1 MSSETYWTQAN
12 LDAELVDLSG
22 QAFLWLGQGRSVAM
36 QVTVLQHSHY
46 PSVILR
52 CVDPHERP
60 LREWRRR
67 IAFRGQTLGDA
78 NPDDAPPCAVLR
90 MPPWELEGKYLTD
103 AQVRRWSLLPM
114 AAIIVLATVLAQ
126 PFVLLALLLIPL
138 LAWIGRTLNRAG
150 GLTVRSIE
158 GMPLNEHN
166 LVEYAL
172 ARQGGENPRGLRG
185 IPRIEEARER
195 VEKVRADYAE
205 RKLDIVYRIEQPA
218 LFDSSA
224 PTTEAF
230 LVALWEFDQV
240 PDDAPPREAE
250 EAAARVEVAYGLAR
264 RHAETVGIRHVAPG
278 KADDVRRA
286 AKVARLTVAGSSEG
300 ERSAARAQLR
310 ALLASLSLHFLPDAA
325 ELRALEGPRTEPGER
340 DPIDSDR

>member
-12 LDAELVDLSG
+12 LDAELIDLAG
-22 QAFLWLGQGRSVAM
+22 QTFLWLGRRPSIAM
-36 QVTVLQHSHY
+36 RVDVIQHSH
-46 PSVILR
+46 SSTIMLR
-52 CVDPHERP
+52 FVDLEARP
-60 LREWRRR
+60 LRTWTERF
-67 IAFRGQTLGDA
+67 AFHGHKLGYA
-78 NPDDAPPCAVLR
+78 NPDGDPSRQVLR
-90 MPPWELEGKYLTD
+90 MPPWELEGKYLTV
-103 AQVRRWSLLPM
+103 AQVRRWSLLPI

-126 PFVLLALLLIPL
+126 PFVLLALFLVPL
-138 LAWIGRTLNRAG
+138 LMWARRALNPAG
-150 GLTVRSIE
+150 GLTVRSLE

-172 ARQGGENPRGLRG
+172 ARQRGENPRGLRG

-195 VEKVRADYAE
+195 VEKVRSDYGG

-218 LFDSSA
+218 LFDASA

-230 LVALWEFDQV
+230 LVALWEFDQI

-250 EAAARVEVAYGLAR
+250 EAAARVEVTYGLAR
-264 RHAETVGIRHVAPG
+264 RHAETVGIRHVAPE

-286 AKVARLTVAGSSEG
+286 AKVARLAVAGASEG
-300 ERSAARAQLR
+300 ERSAARAQLN

-325 ELRALEGPRTEPGER
+325 ELRALEGPGTEPGGS
-340 DPIDSDR
+340 DPIDTDR

>member
-1 MSSETYWTQAN
+1 MSSATYWTPADI
-12 LDAELVDLSG
+12 DAELIGLSG
-22 QAFLWLGQGRSVAM
+22 QAFLWIGRRRAVAM
-36 QVTVLQHSHY
+36 QV
-46 PSVILR
+46 SVVQGRYGDTTILR
-52 CVDPHERP
+52 CVDPHVRP

-67 IAFRGQTLGDA
+67 ITFRGQTLGDA
-78 NPDDAPPCAVLR
+78 NPDDAPPRAVLR
-90 MPPWELEGKYLTD
+90 MPPWELDGNNLTG

-126 PFVLLALLLIPL
+126 PFVLLALFLIPL
-138 LAWIGRTLNRAG
+138 LAWVRRALNPG
-150 GLTVRSIE
+150 DGLTVRSLE

-172 ARQGGENPRGLRG
+172 ARQRGENPRGLRG
-185 IPRIEEARER
+185 IPRIEEARGR
-195 VEKVRADYAE
+195 VEKVRADYGG

-224 PTTEAF
+224 PTTDAF
-230 LVALWEFDQV
+230 LVALWEFDQI

-286 AKVARLTVAGSSEG
+286 AKVARLAVDGGSEG
-300 ERSAARAQLR
+300 ERTAARAQLT

-325 ELRALEGPRTEPGER
+325 ELRALEGPRAEPGER
-340 DPIDSDR
+340 DPIDTDR

>member
-1 MSSETYWTQAN
+1 MISETYWTPADM
-12 LDAELVDLSG
+12 DAELIGLSG
-22 QAFLWLGQGRSVAM
+22 QAFLWLGQQHAFAM
-36 QVTVLQHSHY
+36 QVTVMQGRY
-46 PSVILR
+46 GDTIMLR
-52 CVDPHERP
+52 FVDPEARP
-60 LREWRRR
+60 LHEWRKRFV
-67 IAFRGQTLGDA
+67 FRGQTLGDA
-78 NPDDAPPCAVLR
+78 NPDGDPSRQVLR
-90 MPPWELEGKYLTD
+90 MPPWELEGKNLTG

-126 PFVLLALLLIPL
+126 PFVLLTLFLIPL

-150 GLTVRSIE
+150 GLTVRSLE

-172 ARQGGENPRGLRG
+172 TRQRGENPRGIRG

-195 VEKVRADYAE
+195 VEKVRADYGE

-230 LVALWEFDQV
+230 LVALWEFDQI

-264 RHAETVGIRHVAPG
+264 RHAETVGIRHVAPE

-286 AKVARLTVAGSSEG
+286 AKVAKLAVAGASEG

-325 ELRALEGPRTEPGER
+325 ELRALEGPRAEPGER
-340 DPIDSDR
+340 DPIDTDR